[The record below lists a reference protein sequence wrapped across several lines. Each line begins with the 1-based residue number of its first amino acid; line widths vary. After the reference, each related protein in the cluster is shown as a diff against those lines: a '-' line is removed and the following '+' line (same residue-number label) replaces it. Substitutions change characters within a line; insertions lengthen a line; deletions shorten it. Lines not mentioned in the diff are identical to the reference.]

1 MKLIQLLEKKDDRKL
16 VVVYPGRFQPFHRG
30 HLSAYRWLCKKF
42 GKENVWIATS
52 NKTEFDS
59 EKKIN
64 IKPQQRRAGYLFQSY
79 ALFPNITVRQNIMAG
94 LRTGDK
100 KERNNIL
107 ESCIES
113 FRLNGL
119 EDRYPSQLSG
129 GQKQRVALARLIA
142 SQPEILLL
150 DEPLSALDEDL
161 RMNTEKEIEKV
172 MDKVA
177 GTIFVSHSRG
187 EVARLCDEVA
197 FVKNGIIDGTASA
210 AELMTLAVRVE
221 KQ

>member
-1 MKLIQLLEKKDDRKL
+1 MLQKL
-16 VVVYPGRFQPFHRG
+16 
-30 HLSAYRWLCKKF
+30 
-42 GKENVWIATS
+42 T
-52 NKTEFDS
+52 
-59 EKKIN
+59 
-64 IKPQQRRAGYLFQSY
+64 
-79 ALFPNITVRQNIMAG
+79 
-94 LRTGDK
+94 
-100 KERNNIL
+100 ERNNIL

-172 MDKVA
+172 MDKVS

>member
-1 MKLIQLLEKKDDRKL
+1 M
-16 VVVYPGRFQPFHRG
+16 
-30 HLSAYRWLCKKF
+30 
-42 GKENVWIATS
+42 
-52 NKTEFDS
+52 
-59 EKKIN
+59 
-64 IKPQQRRAGYLFQSY
+64 
-79 ALFPNITVRQNIMAG
+79 
-94 LRTGDK
+94 
-100 KERNNIL
+100 
-107 ESCIES
+107 
-113 FRLNGL
+113 
-119 EDRYPSQLSG
+119 
-129 GQKQRVALARLIA
+129 ALARLIA